1 MFFRLLAI
9 VLTLAGGGAASGFF
23 AQGESG
29 TPLAPEVAFPYSLEV
44 LDATHLLAH
53 WEIVPG
59 HYLYRD
65 KIRFRVLESSS
76 SVSLGSPVFPKG
88 ENKQDED
95 LGLVEVYR
103 NPLEVTIPVDRLV
116 GKKVTITV
124 ETKFQ
129 GCVEGRLCYPPISR
143 STQIVLPELG
153 ELAASSPLPP
163 VVSSRQ
169 DQVAKNLASGHA
181 IGVLAW
187 FFGVGLLLAFTPCV
201 FPMVPILS
209 SLIVGQGTQLTTTR
223 AFSLSLAYVL
233 AMSVTYTVAGI
244 VAGLAGANL
253 QAAFQT
259 PWILFSFSAVFVAL
273 ALSMFG
279 LYEIQI
285 PSGLQTRLTNLS
297 NRQTGGTWV
306 GAAVMGVLSALVV
319 GPCIAPPL
327 AGALLYLSQTGD
339 ILLSGLALF
348 CMSIGMGAPLLVLG
362 TTGGQWLPRAG
373 AWMGTI
379 KSVFGVLLLGV
390 ALEMLGRVLPTSVSL
405 ALWGIL
411 FVVVGVYLGALDA
424 LPAGASG
431 WKSLWKGLGVVTVLQ
446 GALILVGVAGGGKD
460 LLQPLKHDFAS
471 STKDLSFQVI
481 HTSEELDQTLL
492 RLKGKPIL
500 LDFRADWCVECKRM
514 ERDTFSDPNVQTA
527 LKKIALLQID
537 ITQNSSEDRA
547 LLKRFGLIGPPA
559 LVFFSSDG
567 AERINDRIIGFVDS
581 DQLLSHVNNI
591 VGTRQGSRVTPPI

>member
-1 MFFRLLAI
+1 MHFRLLAI
-9 VLTLAGGGAASGFF
+9 VLILAGAEASASSSFF
-23 AQGESG
+23 GRGEAG

-44 LDATHLLAH
+44 LDATHLLAR
-53 WEIVPG
+53 WETVPG

-65 KIRFRVLESSS
+65 KIQFRILESF
-76 SVSLGSPVFPKG
+76 VSLGSAVFPKG
-88 ENKQDED
+88 ESKQEED

-103 NPLEVTIPVDRLV
+103 NPLEVTIPLSRFAD
-116 GKKVTITV
+116 KAVTVTV

-143 STQIVLPELG
+143 STQVALPKLE
-153 ELAASSPLPP
+153 EVVASGPLPP

-169 DQVAKNLASGHA
+169 DQVAKRLASGHQF
-181 IGVLAW
+181 GVLAW

-209 SLIVGQGTQLTTTR
+209 SLIVGQGTRLTTAR

-259 PWILFSFSAVFVAL
+259 PWILFSFSALFVTL

-279 LYEIQI
+279 LYDIQI
-285 PSGLQTRLTNLS
+285 PSSLQIRLTNLS
-297 NRQTGGTWV
+297 NRQTSGTWI

-339 ILLSGLALF
+339 IFLSGLALF
-348 CMSIGMGAPLLVLG
+348 CMSMGMGAPLLVLG

-373 AWMGTI
+373 AWMETI

-405 ALWGIL
+405 PLWGVL
-411 FVVVGVYLGALDA
+411 FVVVGVYLGALDP

-446 GALILVGVAGGGKD
+446 GSLILVGTAGGGED
-460 LLQPLKHDFAS
+460 LLQPLKRELVS
-471 STKDLSFQVI
+471 STKDLSFQII
-481 HTSEELDQTLL
+481 HTSKELDQVLFT
-492 RLKGKPIL
+492 LKGKSIL

-514 ERDTFSDPNVQTA
+514 ERSTFSDPSVREV
-527 LKKIALLQID
+527 LKKITLLQVD
-537 ITQNSSEDRA
+537 VTQNSLEDRT

-559 LVFFSSDG
+559 LVFFSPDG

-581 DQLLSHVNNI
+581 DQLLSHLNAI
-591 VGTRQGSRVTPPI
+591 IFKE